1 MVEDAIIN
9 TRHFSAWRG
18 FSTME
23 RMTTQTKIIVA
34 TAAALAVVD
43 IAVRA
48 FLPARTI
55 IIHEGNSNANVL
67 TVQQLRIVDNA
78 GNVKMNMK
86 VNSNG
91 DPGLLMF
98 DSTGTERLQLD
109 TFQNIPSLILMDQ
122 DENRRVYFGMQG
134 DSGDALQTN
143 YSAEEAITHERHD
156 D

>member
-1 MVEDAIIN
+1 
-9 TRHFSAWRG
+9 
-18 FSTME
+18 ME

-34 TAAALAVVD
+34 TAVALAVVD

-48 FLPARTI
+48 FLPARTVV
-55 IIHEGNSNANVL
+55 IHEGNSNANVL

-78 GNVKMNMK
+78 GNVKMDMK

-98 DSTGTERLQLD
+98 DSTGIERLQLD

-134 DSGDALQTN
+134 DSGDALHTN

>member
-43 IAVRA
+43 VAVRA

-78 GNVKMNMK
+78 GNVKMDMK

-109 TFQNIPSLILMDQ
+109 SFQNIPSLILMDQ